1 MRFYEYPL
9 FVDLLLWTVYVLLAI
24 TVGLTLWSMLRSP
37 SRLWKGGTLP
47 AWIAFAL
54 LVLTLA
60 VTCLLANTTPIVING
75 KTYADALWLRVSDML
90 IYTSLF
96 LIFVAVLGV
105 AFGMSGL
112 SRRIHLTMSRKP
124 RAESQKPQKDV

>member
-9 FVDLLLWTVYVLLAI
+9 FVDLLLWAVYVLLAI

-60 VTCLLANTTPIVING
+60 VTCLL
-75 KTYADALWLRVSDML
+75 